1 MTSELSTALNLL
13 GIGMITVFVVL
24 TLVVGVGKLLIRFVN
39 SLPEEI
45 KEPTSS
51 QIPVG
56 AIDTRKV
63 AAIAAAVDHFT
74 FGQGAITKIEKI
86 DN

>member
-45 KEPTSS
+45 KKPTSS
-51 QIPVG
+51 PAPTRG
-56 AIDTRKV
+56 MDPRKV
-63 AAIAAAVDHFT
+63 AAISAAVDHVT
-74 FGQGAITKIEKI
+74 FGRGVITKIEKI

>member
-45 KEPTSS
+45 KKPTSAPARVHS
-51 QIPVG
+51 
-56 AIDTRKV
+56 IDPSKV
-63 AAIAAAVDHFT
+63 AAITAAVDHIT
-74 FGQGAITKIEKI
+74 FGQGVVTKIEKI